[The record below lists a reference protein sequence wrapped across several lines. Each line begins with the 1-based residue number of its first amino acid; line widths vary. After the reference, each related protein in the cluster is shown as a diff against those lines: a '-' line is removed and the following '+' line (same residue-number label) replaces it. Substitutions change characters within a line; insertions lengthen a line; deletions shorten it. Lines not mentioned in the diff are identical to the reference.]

1 MDYSLFET
9 AALSH
14 VEKFKE
20 IIDNLP
26 SLEQRRTYMNVA
38 ADIPISDF
46 YLFADEMRR
55 NNNFGVNEEYKAKIN
70 SLVTE
75 ITSELFAHC
84 REAK

>member
-1 MDYSLFET
+1 MVKVYG
-9 AALSH
+9 
-14 VEKFKE
+14 EKVK
-20 IIDNLP
+20 IQIGNLP
-26 SLEQRRTYMNVA
+26 SLKQRRTYMSAV

-46 YLFADEMRR
+46 YLFVDEMRR